1 MTPQDRDLWLMF
13 GVGFAIFLGMALAM
27 AWLGG
32 AF

>member
-1 MTPQDRDLWLMF
+1 MSNDRELWVLLAVVLVM
-13 GVGFAIFLGMALAM
+13 VAGMGLAM